1 MSFRRN
7 PDRPLAWKRWVG
19 QHFDELTAAGVRL
32 EIFSN
37 EYRWANFLEEG
48 GIDWE
53 SGWRI
58 EMLSPQQ
65 AERLHRFLI
74 ANENRSGLATC
85 FRILAEIAELP
96 RESPQSR
103 E

>member
-1 MSFRRN
+1 
-7 PDRPLAWKRWVG
+7 VG
-19 QHFDELTAAGVRL
+19 QHFDELTAAGVPL

-53 SGWRI
+53 SGWRV
-58 EMLSPQQ
+58 EVLSPQQ
-65 AERLHRFLI
+65 AERLRRFLI
-74 ANENRSGLATC
+74 VNENRSGLATC

-96 RESPQSR
+96 RESPQPR